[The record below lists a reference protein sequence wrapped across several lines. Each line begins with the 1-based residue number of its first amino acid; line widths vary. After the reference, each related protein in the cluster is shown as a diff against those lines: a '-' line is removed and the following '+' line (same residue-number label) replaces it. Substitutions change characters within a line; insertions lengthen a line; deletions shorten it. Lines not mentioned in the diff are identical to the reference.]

1 MKTKKLKCVI
11 TGKKLFATK
20 DYYEKKIA
28 KYDGDEDK
36 MIRSYMCKEA
46 KRLLQQGYNVEK
58 TRQLLNIDATDLED
72 VPDEIVAEA
81 INSKKLYFRDSPS
94 SQVQGIVN
102 NTLHQTDPEVS
113 TFLERITNKNK

>member
-1 MKTKKLKCVI
+1 MKTKKLKCVV

-20 DYYEKKIA
+20 EYYEKKIA

-46 KRLLQQGYNVEK
+46 KRLLQQGYTVEK
-58 TRQLLNIDATDLED
+58 TRQLLDIDSSELQD
-72 VPDEIVAEA
+72 VPDAIVAEA
-81 INSKKLYFRDSPS
+81 INSKKLYYRDSPS

-113 TFLERITNKNK
+113 AFLQRIAVKK

>member
-1 MKTKKLKCVI
+1 MKTKKLKCVV

-20 DYYEKKIA
+20 DYYEKKLA

-36 MIRSYMCKEA
+36 MIQSYMCKEA

-58 TRQLLNIDATDLED
+58 TRQLLNIDSSELPD
-72 VPDEIVAEA
+72 VSDEIVAEA

-102 NTLHQTDPEVS
+102 NTLHQTDPEVVS
-113 TFLERITNKNK
+113 FLETITGKNK

>member
-20 DYYEKKIA
+20 EYYEKKLA
-28 KYDGDEDK
+28 KYDGDEQK
-36 MIRSYMCKEA
+36 MIQSYMCKEA

-58 TRQLLNIDATDLED
+58 TRQLLNVDATDLND
-72 VPDEIVAEA
+72 VSDEIVSEA
-81 INSKKLYFRDSPS
+81 INSKKLYYRNTPS

-102 NTLHQTDPEVS
+102 NTLHQTDPEVVK
-113 TFLERITNKNK
+113 FLQTITNKNK